1 MDQPSSPLCPHY
13 IIDDNRGNH
22 SLPQSAS
29 SDLTSGRYD
38 DAYEP
43 SAAARAYDDEVTLFS
58 EDSVIPYYLDFPH
71 KAKLQCIP
79 HDVLLTM
86 LSYLTVEEVERK
98 VMVLSW
104 ALYNL
109 VWHYASMLWKEFCER
124 TGKLEC
130 LKEPSVHVLFST
142 KGASIE
148 KIDYRSLYYRIPCLP
163 VDVNNFQEAID
174 LLRDRENQL
183 KTVEGSEYNLGKV
196 QNIQHVVSVLP
207 GLYSEQVKVEGVKI
221 IFKAIKSSQ
230 SADKLPRSV
239 IKGKLNSENEP
250 SIQAYAQ
257 GDGAEALA
265 HFIGFEVLH
274 KAAGTNIWEGNC
286 AAYCEGNSSFYFFCW
301 Y

>member
-1 MDQPSSPLCPHY
+1 MDQPSSPLCPRY
-13 IIDDNRGNH
+13 IINDNRGNL

-38 DAYEP
+38 DAYET
-43 SAAARAYDDEVTLFS
+43 SAAARAYDDE
-58 EDSVIPYYLDFPH
+58 DSVIPNSFYFPY
-71 KAKLQCIP
+71 KANLQSMP

-109 VWHYASMLWKEFCER
+109 VCHYALMLWKEFCER

-130 LKEPSVHVLFST
+130 LKEPSIRDSILT
-142 KGASIE
+142 RGGSIE
-148 KIDYRSLYYRIPCLP
+148 KINYRSLYYRIPCIP
-163 VDVNNFQEAID
+163 VDANNFQQAID

-183 KTVEGSEYNLGKV
+183 KTVKKSEYKLGKV
-196 QNIQHVVSVLP
+196 KNIQHIVSVLP
-207 GLYSEQVKVEGVKI
+207 GLYSEQVNVEGIKI

-230 SADKLPRSV
+230 SAGKLSRSV

-257 GDGAEALA
+257 SDGAEALA

-274 KAAGTNIWEGNC
+274 KADGTNIWEGNC
-286 AAYCEGNSSFYFFCW
+286 AAYCEGNL
-301 Y
+301 